1 MFVPRLQDFTP
12 TRTLTGLALGLAL
25 FAAGCHRKPTF
36 STPPPAPAIQAQP
49 EPVPE
54 PQPAPSENPSATPEP
69 APPASDQPDA
79 PKPKP
84 KPKPRKPVPHPPAQ
98 PTPVA
103 PAPTEPAPAKPAPDN
118 SVQITADVPR
128 AAVQSQTQ
136 NAEQLLRSSQGKLA
150 RIPRSLSDAEQGML
164 RQAHSYIAQS
174 NQALQA
180 GDIERAYNLAVKAS
194 LLANELAK

>member
-1 MFVPRLQDFTP
+1 MFVPRLQDLIP
-12 TRTLTGLALGLAL
+12 TRTLTALALGLTL
-25 FAAGCHRKPTF
+25 LAAGCHRKPMF
-36 STPPPAPAIQAQP
+36 ANPPAPAPAILAQP
-49 EPVPE
+49 EPAPE

-69 APPASDQPDA
+69 APAANPQPDA

-84 KPKPRKPVPHPPAQ
+84 KPKPRKPVPHSPTQ
-98 PTPVA
+98 PA
-103 PAPTEPAPAKPAPDN
+103 PAPPAPAEPTKPVPDN

-136 NAEQLLRSSQGKLA
+136 NAEQLLRNSQGKLA
-150 RIPRSLSDAEQGML
+150 RITRSLSDAEQGML
-164 RQAHSYIAQS
+164 RQAHGYIAQS